1 MQRPLSVVVFL
12 VVVFTLFGVVSLLSL
27 CSLHVLVPSLTGAW
41 RTAVPRAKKRLQFSS
56 LVGASVRWELETC
69 HAASYTTFALLGA
82 FSRWGLGRVSSVPWM
97 AGRAYN
103 GLGTGWGN
111 LTLGRLCAKLSRWN
125 LVLVM
130 MISQGWNLV
139 SQQESMGY
147 VEKEAYA
154 PFRGCP
160 RHGDGSFFARRLES
174 LEGLAASSRSCWWLL
189 GDWWPECGGSQRP
202 GQETDP
208 AAFWESF
215 EGGP

>member
-1 MQRPLSVVVFL
+1 MVSMEVLDTKVVVMESSAVTAGFTRCKDLFRWWCFWWWCLLCL
-12 VVVFTLFGVVSLLSL
+12 VWFPCWAFA
-27 CSLHVLVPSLTGAW
+27 SLHALVPSLTGAW

-56 LVGASVRWELETC
+56 LVGTSVRWELETC

-130 MISQGWNLV
+130 MIS
-139 SQQESMGY
+139 
-147 VEKEAYA
+147 
-154 PFRGCP
+154 
-160 RHGDGSFFARRLES
+160 
-174 LEGLAASSRSCWWLL
+174 
-189 GDWWPECGGSQRP
+189 
-202 GQETDP
+202 
-208 AAFWESF
+208 
-215 EGGP
+215 